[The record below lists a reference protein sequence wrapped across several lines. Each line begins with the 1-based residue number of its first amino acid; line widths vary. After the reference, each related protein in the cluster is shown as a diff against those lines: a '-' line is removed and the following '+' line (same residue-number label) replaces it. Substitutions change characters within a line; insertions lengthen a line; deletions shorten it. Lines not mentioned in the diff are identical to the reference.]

1 MEILSPAG
9 NFTKL
14 KFALNYG
21 ADAVYAAGKSFG
33 LRAKAD
39 NFSEDELKKAT
50 EYCHNLGKKIYI
62 TVNIYAKNV
71 QIEKIEKYM
80 AFLNSIQVD
89 ALIISD
95 VGLFLVAKEFAPDVD
110 VHVSTQANVT
120 SYKSAEFWYKAGAK
134 RVILARELSIK
145 EISEI
150 KEKIP
155 DLELEMFVH
164 GAMCIAYSGRC
175 LLSAFFNNRSAN
187 QGLCTQPCRWKYA
200 LTEETRPGQYFPIE
214 EDENGTFILNSK
226 DLCLYDYLQQIK
238 DAGLD
243 SIKIEGRMKSP
254 YYVANVTRIY
264 KKGLELLE
272 ENKSLNPYYKE
283 ELSKVS
289 HRVYTSGFADG
300 FDSNDTQHYETS
312 AYERNYQ
319 YLGEVINIDNEFIEV
334 DIKAKFSIGDDVDFI
349 FPDIEDDF
357 TVTISQIYDREGNL
371 IEFTKPNT
379 IIRLRLEN
387 PVKEH
392 CLLRKKI

>member
-14 KFALNYG
+14 KFAINYG

-39 NFSEDELKKAT
+39 NFSDEELKEAT
-50 EYCHNLGKKIYI
+50 EYCHKLGKKIYI

-80 AFLNSIQVD
+80 EYLNSLKVD

-95 VGLFLVAKEFAPDVD
+95 VGLFLVAQEYAPDID
-110 VHVSTQANVT
+110 IHISTQANVT
-120 SYKSAEFWYKAGAK
+120 SYKSAEFWYKSGAK

-145 EISEI
+145 EIREI
-150 KEKIP
+150 KEKLP

-187 QGLCTQPCRWKYA
+187 QGLCTQSCRWKYA
-200 LTEETRPGQYFPIE
+200 LTEETRAGQYFPIE

-226 DLCLYDYLQQIK
+226 DLCLYDYLQEIK
-238 DAGLD
+238 EAGLD

-264 KKGLELLE
+264 KKRIDLLDKNQPLISEYKNEL
-272 ENKSLNPYYKE
+272 N
-283 ELSKVS
+283 KVS

-300 FDSNDTQHYETS
+300 FDSTDTQHYETS

-319 YLGEVINIDNEFIEV
+319 YLGEVIKIKDDFVEI
-334 DIKAKFSIGDDVDFI
+334 DIKAKFSIGDEVDFI
-349 FPDIEDDF
+349 FPEIENDF
-357 TVTISQIYDREGNL
+357 TCKISEIFDLNDNS

-379 IIRLRLEN
+379 IVRLKLSHL
-387 PVKEH
+387 VKEH
-392 CLLRKKI
+392 CILRKKI

>member
-39 NFSEDELKKAT
+39 NFSNEELKKAT
-50 EYCHNLGKKIYI
+50 EYCHALGKKIYI
-62 TVNIYAKNV
+62 TVNIYAKNS
-71 QIEKIEKYM
+71 QIGKIEEYLS
-80 AFLNSIQVD
+80 FLNSIRVD

-95 VGLFLVAKEFAPDVD
+95 VGLFLTAKEFAPDID

-120 SYKSAEFWYKAGAK
+120 SYKSAEFWFNAGAK
-134 RVILARELSIK
+134 RVILARELSIE
-145 EISEI
+145 EIREI
-150 KEKIP
+150 KTKIP
-155 DLELEMFVH
+155 GLELEMFVH

-226 DLCLYDYLQQIK
+226 DLCLYDYLQEIK
-238 DAGLD
+238 DAGID

-264 KKGLELLE
+264 KKGLQLLAQKQPLNIDHKRELE
-272 ENKSLNPYYKE
+272 
-283 ELSKVS
+283 KVS
-289 HRVYTSGFADG
+289 HRVYTTGFADG
-300 FDSNDTQHYETS
+300 FDSNNTQHYETS

-319 YLGEVINIDNEFIEV
+319 YLGEVIKIEKDFIQV

-349 FPDIEDDF
+349 FPEIEDDF
-357 TVTISQIYDREGNL
+357 TVNISNIFDLENNP

-379 IIRLRLEN
+379 IVKLKLNKKI
-387 PVKEH
+387 KEH